1 MERIATMVRSAPVGE
16 AEGGIDAAGL
26 QEALS
31 DLEDRLA
38 DAADQAFGAG
48 LGAMAGGL
56 EEALVLVEDSAGLVR
71 SAGPEQVAGW
81 NRAMPQVSAWLM
93 EAREEMLAVSES
105 PPPGPSELPDSI
117 RSRFM
122 TRSGRY
128 LAFLQPAGDVF
139 DPRFLEGYVR
149 DCREISGESTGFP
162 IVFHHM
168 SRRITSGF
176 YRAVA
181 VGAVMVFLILLLDY
195 RRLGPALLALVPL
208 LIGMIWMLGCMRLL
222 NLQFN
227 FANLVAV
234 PLIIGVGIDNGVHI
248 VHRLLYE
255 GDEGMSIVLRHT
267 GRAILIASLT
277 TMIGFGSLALASHR
291 GMSGLGF
298 ILLLGVG
305 SCLITSTLVL
315 PNLLV
320 ASGQIRR

>member
-1 MERIATMVRSAPVGE
+1 MV
-16 AEGGIDAAGL
+16 DAAGPD
-26 QEALS
+26 QV
-31 DLEDRLA
+31 RRW
-38 DAADQAFGAG
+38 DAALPRISTWIGSLQGE
-48 LGAMAGGL
+48 L
-56 EEALVLVEDSAGLVR
+56 
-71 SAGPEQVAGW
+71 
-81 NRAMPQVSAWLM
+81 
-93 EAREEMLAVSES
+93 LAACRKE
-105 PPPGPSELPDSI
+105 PPGPEDLPVSI

-128 LAFLQPAGDVF
+128 LAFLQPAGDAF
-139 DPRFLEGYVR
+139 DPDYLTGYVEE
-149 DCREISGESTGFP
+149 CRQVSPDSTGFP

-168 SRRITSGF
+168 TRRITSGF

-181 VGAVMVFLILLLDY
+181 VGAVMVFLVLLLDY

-208 LIGMIWMLGCMRLL
+208 LVGMIWMLGCMRLL

-291 GMSGLGF
+291 GMSGLGL

-305 SCLITSTLVL
+305 ACLITSTVVL

-320 ASGQIRR
+320 ATGRVRL